1 MLFAKALETLD
12 NASAVSFPAAIYLNV
27 AVSGLLTG
35 LVYGLMALGLSVIF
49 GVVRVVNFAHGEMMA
64 IAMYLAIVLF
74 NTLGLDPLVL
84 VIPLAGVLFVLGYAL
99 QAGIINPFISRPEHS
114 QFILLVAIAIVIT
127 NVLLIVFGPDAR
139 SVQTS
144 YSFDSFAIGPLIV
157 DATKVYAAAGTI
169 VIAAAL
175 FSFFRFAPVGKAIR
189 ACADNYTGAL
199 VVGLDVKRL
208 YALTFGLGAACVGA
222 AGSMLVL
229 LIDVTPAL
237 GPAYT
242 LLAFII
248 VITGGL
254 GSMPGA
260 LLGGVLIGLAEA
272 LAGLFFTPSA
282 KSMFSFAL
290 LVLILLLRPQ
300 GLLARRA

>member
-1 MLFAKALETLD
+1 VP
-12 NASAVSFPAAIYLNV
+12 ASIYFNIII
-27 AVSGLLTG
+27 SGVLTG

-74 NTLGLDPLVL
+74 NTLGVDPLVL

-99 QAGIINPFISRPEHS
+99 QAGIINPFISRPEYS
-114 QFILLVAIAIVIT
+114 QFILLVAIAIIIT
-127 NVLLIVFGPDAR
+127 NVLLIIFGPDAR

-144 YSFDSFAIGPLIV
+144 YSFDSFAIGPVIV
-157 DATKVYAAAGTI
+157 DATKVYAGAGTI
-169 VIAAAL
+169 LIAAVL
-175 FSFFRFAPVGKAIR
+175 FAFFRFAPSGKAIR

-208 YALTFGLGAACVGA
+208 YALTFGIGAACVGA
-222 AGSMLVL
+222 AGSMMVL

-260 LLGGVLIGLAEA
+260 LLGGVLIGLTEA

-282 KSMFSFAL
+282 KSMFSFGL
-290 LVLILLLRPQ
+290 LVLVLLLRPQ
-300 GLLARRA
+300 GLLARKT

>member
-1 MLFAKALETLD
+1 
-12 NASAVSFPAAIYLNV
+12 VPADIYLNV

-49 GVVRVVNFAHGEMMA
+49 GVVRVVNFAHGEMMT
-64 IAMYLAIVLF
+64 IAMYIAVALF
-74 NTLGLDPLVL
+74 AAFKLDPLVML
-84 VIPLAGVLFVLGYAL
+84 VPIAAVLFALGYAM
-99 QAGIINPFISRPEHS
+99 QAGLINPFINRPEHS
-114 QFILLVAIAIVIT
+114 QFMLMVAIATIIV

-139 SVQTS
+139 NVQTS
-144 YSFDSFAIGPLIV
+144 YAFDSFQFGRLIV
-157 DATKVYAAAGTI
+157 DATKVYAAG
-169 VIAAAL
+169 AAL
-175 FSFFRFAPVGKAIR
+175 LVAGALFAFFRFAPIGKAIR

-199 VVGLDVKRL
+199 VVGLNVKRL

-222 AGSMLVL
+222 AGAILVL
-229 LIDVTPAL
+229 IIDVTPAV
-237 GPAYT
+237 GPSYT

-260 LLGGVLIGLAEA
+260 LLGGVLIGTTEA

-282 KSMFSFAL
+282 KSMFAFAI
-290 LVLILLLRPQ
+290 LVLVLLFRPQ
-300 GLLARRA
+300 GILGKRLT

>member
-1 MLFAKALETLD
+1 
-12 NASAVSFPAAIYLNV
+12 VAAEIYLNV

-35 LVYGLMALGLSVIF
+35 LIYGLMALGLSVIF
-49 GVVRVVNFAHGEMMA
+49 GVVRVVNFAHGEMMT

-74 NTLGLDPLVL
+74 ASLGLDPLLMV
-84 VIPLAGVLFVLGYAL
+84 VPIAGVLFALGYAL

-114 QFILLVAIAIVIT
+114 QFMLLVAIALIIV

-139 SVQTS
+139 NVQTS
-144 YSFDSFAIGPLIV
+144 YSFASFLIGTLIV
-157 DATKVYAAAGTI
+157 DATKVYAGVATLL
-169 VIAAAL
+169 VAAAL
-175 FSFFRFAPVGKAIR
+175 FAFFRFASLGKAIR

-208 YALTFGLGAACVGA
+208 YALTFGIGAACVGA

-229 LIDVTPAL
+229 LFDVTPAL
-237 GPAYT
+237 GPALT

-260 LLGGVLIGLAEA
+260 LLGGVLIGLTEA
-272 LAGLFFTPSA
+272 LAGLMFTPSA
-282 KSMFSFAL
+282 KSMFSFGL
-290 LVLILLLRPQ
+290 LVLVLLFRPQ
-300 GLLARRA
+300 GILGKRLT